1 MTAAIKMHVK
11 KGDTVLVLSGKDKGK
26 EGKIIEALPKK
37 AKVVVEGVNKVK
49 RHTKPSQANPQGGI
63 ITKEAAIA
71 SSKVMLVCPACKK
84 ATRIKKT
91 AVSGSFVRNRK
102 EQNQENYHQ
111 CDSQQDQK
119 HDPKNTQYFK
129 KNRQHSKYSRRLQSP
144 LAFRHSPVIRSI
156 SCSASS

>member
-91 AVSGSFVRNRK
+91 AVSGNFVRT
-102 EQNQENYHQ
+102 
-111 CDSQQDQK
+111 C
-119 HDPKNTQYFK
+119 K
-129 KNRQHSKYSRRLQSP
+129 KCGE
-144 LAFRHSPVIRSI
+144 VIDK
-156 SCSASS
+156 